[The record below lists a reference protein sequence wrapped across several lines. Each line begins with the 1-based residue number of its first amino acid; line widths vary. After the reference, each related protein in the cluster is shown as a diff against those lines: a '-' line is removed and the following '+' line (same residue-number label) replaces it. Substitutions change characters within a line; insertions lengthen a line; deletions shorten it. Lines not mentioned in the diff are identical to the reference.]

1 MIEEEIKTLVQNE
14 VDRQME
20 QHFDRIEH
28 AIPLLEKMKRDIE
41 TTRSTLYKSMQD
53 IQSVLLSLDTG
64 MKQDEVPVK
73 QAPMFARKPAQVA
86 QEKPESEPEPET
98 EPETETEEQEELQWT
113 KEQDGDLDKGETQI
127 WRFGEHTLTLWM
139 DGKKQIAQVDDE
151 EAEELWKQRELEKI
165 QKRIEKMVP

>member
-73 QAPMFARKPAQVA
+73 QAPMFARKQVA
-86 QEKPESEPEPET
+86 QKKPESEPEPEP
-98 EPETETEEQEELQWT
+98 EPEPETEEQEELQWT

-127 WRFGEHTLTLWM
+127 WRFGEHTLTVWAE
-139 DGKKQIAQVDDE
+139 GKKTFAQVDDGAAQE
-151 EAEELWKQRELEKI
+151 IWKQSSLEKI
-165 QKRIEKMVP
+165 QKQIEHMEQ

>member
-86 QEKPESEPEPET
+86 QEKPESEPETET
-98 EPETETEEQEELQWT
+98 EPETEEQEELQWT

-127 WRFGEHTLTLWM
+127 WRFGEHTLTVWAE
-139 DGKKQIAQVDDE
+139 GKKTFAQVDDGAAQE
-151 EAEELWKQRELEKI
+151 IWKQSSLEKI
-165 QKRIEKMVP
+165 QKQIEHMR